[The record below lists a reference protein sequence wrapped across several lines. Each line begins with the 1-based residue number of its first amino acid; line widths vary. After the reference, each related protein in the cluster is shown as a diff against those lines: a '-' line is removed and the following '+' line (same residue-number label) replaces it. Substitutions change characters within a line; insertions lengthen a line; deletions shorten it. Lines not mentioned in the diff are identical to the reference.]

1 MLKMILQSILKGTDY
16 LIEAFPSRSNI
27 LFLMTRQLTKGEEI
41 EMHQFK
47 MQRILKDTWT
57 FKIANNL

>member
-1 MLKMILQSILKGTDY
+1 MILQSILKRTDY

-47 MQRILKDTWT
+47 MQRIQKDKWT
-57 FKIANNL
+57 VKIVNNL